1 MAEAV
6 PQSSSR
12 TIPVRNPRTGQ
23 TDFDL
28 AVASAT
34 DVAAKAARLRAN
46 QKAWAALGLPGR
58 SAVMA
63 RWLAEVRTRAAAIA
77 EADAVDTGGCHTSYL
92 QGFITMGNIG
102 GWLEDA
108 AGALDK
114 ASFHG
119 PSRAVPT
126 VEVRT
131 QFVPYPL
138 CGVISPWNAPMMLA
152 LLDAVPALFAGCAV
166 LLKPSEVTPRFTGPL
181 FESVRAVP
189 ELAAVFDFVTGD
201 AETGKAVIDQA
212 DVVCF
217 TGSMPTGRKIAVH
230 CAERLIPCYLE
241 LGGKDPVIVTASA
254 DLERATTAV
263 LRGAVHAN
271 GMVCFSVERIYVAAA
286 LHDAFVARLIEKARA
301 VKLNCNDP
309 RAGHLHPF
317 TFAPQAAIVRRH
329 LADAVA
335 RGATIHTGGE
345 VETHGGGLYMRA
357 TVLTGVTH
365 DMLIMQDETFG
376 PCLPVMKF
384 GDIEE
389 AIALANDTT
398 FGLTASVIA
407 GSEAEALAIAERV
420 NAGAVF
426 IQDTF
431 LTFAKN
437 RTIGTNSF
445 GFSGVGGGSRTG
457 PEAILRFVRRKA
469 LMTQHGQPADIQND
483 HHLPREPG
491 KGN

>member
-1 MAEAV
+1 MAED
-6 PQSSSR
+6 QRR
-12 TIPVRNPRTGQ
+12 TLAVRNPRTGQ
-23 TDFDL
+23 TDFEL
-28 AVASAT
+28 PVATAEE
-34 DVAAKAARLRAN
+34 VAARSALLREG
-46 QKAWAALGLPGR
+46 QKAWAAMGLQGR
-58 SAVMA
+58 SGVMA
-63 RWLAEVRTRAAAIA
+63 RWLAEVRKRAAEIA
-77 EADAVDTGGCHTSYL
+77 EADAADTGGCHTSYL

-114 ASFHG
+114 ASFRG
-119 PSRAVPT
+119 PSRALPS

-181 FESVRAVP
+181 FDSVRAVP
-189 ELAAVFDFVTGD
+189 ELAAVFDFVNGD
-201 AETGKAVIDQA
+201 AETGRAVIDQS

-217 TGSMPTGRKIAVH
+217 TGSVPTGRKIAVH
-230 CAERLIPCYLE
+230 CAERLIPCFLE
-241 LGGKDPVIVTASA
+241 LGGKDPVVVTASA
-254 DLERATTAV
+254 DIERAATAV
-263 LRGAVHAN
+263 LRGAAHAN
-271 GMVCFSVERIYVAAA
+271 GMVCFSVERIYVAESI
-286 LHDAFVARLIEKARA
+286 HDAFVARLIEKSRA
-301 VKLNCNDP
+301 VRLNCGDP
-309 RAGHLHPF
+309 RAGHIHPF
-317 TFAPQAAIVRRH
+317 TFAPQAAIVQRH

-335 RGATIHTGGE
+335 KGATIHTGGE
-345 VETHGGGLYMRA
+345 VEVHDGGLYMRP

-365 DMLIMQDETFG
+365 DMQIMQDETFG

-384 GDIEE
+384 RDTEE
-389 AIALANDTT
+389 AVRLANDTT

-407 GSEAEALAIAERV
+407 GTEAEALPIAERL

-426 IQDTF
+426 VQDTF

-445 GFSGVGGGSRTG
+445 GYSGVGGGSRTG

-469 LMTQHGQPADIQND
+469 LLTQHGEPADIQND
-483 HHLPREPG
+483 HHLP
-491 KGN
+491 KGA

>member
-1 MAEAV
+1 MTAA
-6 PQSSSR
+6 PLR
-12 TIPVRNPRTGQ
+12 RIPVRNPRTG
-23 TDFDL
+23 TIDFEL
-28 AVASAT
+28 P
-34 DVAAKAARLRAN
+34 VAAATEVAAAAARLRAN
-46 QKAWAALGLPGR
+46 QPAWAALGLAGR

-63 RWLAEVRTRAAAIA
+63 RWLAEVRKRAAAIA
-77 EADAVDTGGCHTSYL
+77 EADAEDTGGCHTSYL

-108 AGALDK
+108 AGALEK
-114 ASFHG
+114 ASYNG
-119 PSRAVPT
+119 PSRAMPS

-131 QFVPYPL
+131 QFVAFPL

-166 LLKPSEVTPRFTGPL
+166 LLKPSEITPRFTGPL
-181 FESVRAVP
+181 FDSVRAVP

-217 TGSMPTGRKIAVH
+217 TGSVPTGRKIAVH
-230 CAERLIPCYLE
+230 CAERLIPCFLE
-241 LGGKDPVIVTASA
+241 LGGKDPVIVTATA
-254 DLERATTAV
+254 DIERATTAV
-263 LRGAVHAN
+263 LRGAAHAN
-271 GMVCFSVERIYVAAA
+271 GMVCFSVERIYVDARI
-286 LHDAFVARLIEKARA
+286 HDAFVARLVEKARE
-301 VKLNCNDP
+301 VRLNCNDP

-317 TFAPQAAIVRRH
+317 TFAPQAGIVQRH
-329 LADAVA
+329 IADAVA
-335 RGATIHTGGE
+335 KGARVLSGGE
-345 VETHGGGLYMRA
+345 VEEHGGGLYMRP

-384 GDIEE
+384 SSVDE
-389 AIALANDTT
+389 AVALANDTS

-407 GSEAEALAIAERV
+407 GSEAEALPIAARV

-426 IQDTF
+426 VQDTF

-457 PEAILRFVRRKA
+457 PESILRFLRRKA
-469 LMTQHGQPADIQND
+469 LLTQHGEPADIQND
-483 HHLPREPG
+483 HHLP
-491 KGN
+491 KGAPA

>member
-1 MAEAV
+1 MADAG
-6 PQSSSR
+6 PRS
-12 TIPVRNPRTGQ
+12 IPVRNPRTGR

-28 AVASAT
+28 QVAGPAE
-34 DVAAKAARLRAN
+34 VAAKAARMRES
-46 QKAWAALGLPGR
+46 QKAWVAMGLAGR
-58 SAVMA
+58 SGVMA
-63 RWLAEVRTRAAAIA
+63 RWLGEVKKRAADIA
-77 EADAVDTGGCHTSYL
+77 EADVEDTGGCHTSYL

-108 AGALDK
+108 AGALER
-114 ASFHG
+114 ASFRG
-119 PSRAVPT
+119 PSKAVPS

-166 LLKPSEVTPRFTGPL
+166 LLKPSEITPRFTGPL
-181 FESVRAVP
+181 FDSVRAVP
-189 ELAAVFDFVTGD
+189 ELAAVFDFVHGD
-201 AETGKAVIDQA
+201 AETGKAVIDNA
-212 DVVCF
+212 DVLCF
-217 TGSMPTGRKIAVH
+217 TGSVPTGRKIAVH
-230 CAERLIPCYLE
+230 CAQRLIPCYLE

-271 GMVCFSVERIYVAAA
+271 GMVCFSVERIYVDERI
-286 LHDAFVARLIEKARA
+286 HDAFIARLIEKAKA
-301 VKLNCNDP
+301 VRLNCGDP

-317 TFAPQAAIVRRH
+317 TFAPQAGIVLRH

-335 RGATIHTGGE
+335 RGAVIHTGGE
-345 VETHGGGLYMRA
+345 VETHDGGLYMRP
-357 TVLTGVTH
+357 TVLTNVTH

-384 GDIEE
+384 RTIEE
-389 AIALANDTT
+389 AIHLANDTS

-407 GSEAEALAIAERV
+407 GSEAEALPIAERV

-426 IQDTF
+426 VQDTF

-445 GFSGVGGGSRTG
+445 GYSGVGGGARTG

-469 LMTQHGQPADIQND
+469 LLTQHGAPADIQND
-483 HHLPREPG
+483 DHLRGGPPP
-491 KGN
+491 KG